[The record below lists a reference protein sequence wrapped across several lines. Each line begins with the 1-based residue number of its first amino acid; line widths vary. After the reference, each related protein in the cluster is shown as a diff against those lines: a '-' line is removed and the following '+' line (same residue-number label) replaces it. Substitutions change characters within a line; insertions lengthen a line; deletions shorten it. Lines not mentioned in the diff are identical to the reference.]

1 MEKVE
6 VISECK
12 TPSVISSFLELWDKK
27 NNQCIIIV
35 QKRLHELKNCLHFVS
50 YTFITHRDNI
60 GRGGYARNWHSS
72 ININYHQINTSM
84 SQSSR
89 WTFGF
94 TCISTCKPNQI
105 QFNQIQKEIQNMKY
119 EIQTHTHTHTQ
130 SCSTSIMPKTYSHL
144 SFYDFISL
152 DKNLTTRI
160 FLYYLQHWGI
170 RNQNTIACTFCC
182 TWGYLTECWDCWTIM
197 HCVLFHDVDFPTF
210 PDVAITTRTT
220 KWASL
225 AHAFLNFFCVT

>member
-94 TCISTCKPNQI
+94 MCTPHLHTNQNPI
-105 QFNQIQKEIQNMKY
+105 QSNKKDKRKTKHKETLFKFNNAKN
-119 EIQTHTHTHTQ
+119 TLA
-130 SCSTSIMPKTYSHL
+130 TYH
-144 SFYDFISL
+144 FYDLINFDQSRI
-152 DKNLTTRI
+152 TRT
-160 FLYYLQHWGI
+160 FLYYLQDWVFSI
-170 RNQNTIACTFCC
+170 KTQITSTSCC
-182 TWGYLTECWDCWTIM
+182 TWGRLSK
-197 HCVLFHDVDFPTF
+197 H
-210 PDVAITTRTT
+210 
-220 KWASL
+220 
-225 AHAFLNFFCVT
+225 